1 MTAHAVSKEP
11 CSRRRVIRQD
21 RPRRLFRCTKHVE
34 PIVEPVPIDVR
45 IGRHAA
51 ICLCELR
58 RSAVPFVRSCIT
70 LPFRDFPALHHRRP
84 GSRSTRV
91 PCLFSSTVLDGHP
104 VLPGNHVLPC
114 ACAAMRRRLCDAGF
128 RHNFEFP
135 THDRYRHVRAARRS
149 AVLTL
154 DVEFRE
160 SIVEKENL
168 PGAPAPTM
176 RLNGRDSA
184 LRSALTARS
193 IESRMAAMT
202 PQRTIQFGD

>member
-1 MTAHAVSKEP
+1 MQPTEGDPPGSSTSAVSLNEACRADRGTRP
-11 CSRRRVIRQD
+11 DRCANRQACAHLSL
-21 RPRRLFRCTKHVE
+21 RAT
-34 PIVEPVPIDVR
+34 
-45 IGRHAA
+45 A
-51 ICLCELR
+51 IR
-58 RSAVPFVRSCIT
+58 RSVCSILHHPSHSQ
-70 LPFRDFPALHHRRP
+70 DFPASHHRRP

-91 PCLFSSTVLDGHP
+91 PCLISSTAFDGHP
-104 VLPGNHVLPC
+104 VLPGNHVLQRSC
-114 ACAAMRRRLCDAGF
+114 TAMRRRLCDAGF
-128 RHNFEFP
+128 RHNFGFS
-135 THDRYRHVRAARRS
+135 THDRYRRGRAARQP

-154 DVEFRE
+154 DVESRE

-168 PGAPAPTM
+168 PGAPTPTM

>member
-1 MTAHAVSKEP
+1 MSSRSRNPSRSMRESAGMRSSVFASYGDPPFRLLDPASPFP
-11 CSRRRVIRQD
+11 C
-21 RPRRLFRCTKHVE
+21 
-34 PIVEPVPIDVR
+34 
-45 IGRHAA
+45 
-51 ICLCELR
+51 
-58 RSAVPFVRSCIT
+58 
-70 LPFRDFPALHHRRP
+70 RDFPASHHRRP

-91 PCLFSSTVLDGHP
+91 PCLISSTALDGHP
-104 VLPGNHVLPC
+104 VLPGNHVLQRSC
-114 ACAAMRRRLCDAGF
+114 TAMRRRLCDAGF
-128 RHNFEFP
+128 RHNFGFS
-135 THDRYRHVRAARRS
+135 THDGYRRVRAARRP

-168 PGAPAPTM
+168 PGAPTPTM